1 MKILIA
7 DDEKFSRMLISD
19 TLEELDAELDFAS
32 DGQQALEKLQNQQYH
47 VCVIDNIMPKL
58 SGIEVI
64 ESLSADH
71 CPEHIIMLTAMTQ
84 QRDQENARNCGIK
97 HFITKPF
104 SPVKLK
110 SLIQQL
116 TKNQSIS

>member
-1 MKILIA
+1 
-7 DDEKFSRMLISD
+7 MLIRD
-19 TLEELDAELDFAS
+19 TLEDLDAELDFAS
-32 DGQQALEKLQNQQYH
+32 DGHEALEKLKNEDYH

-64 ESLSADH
+64 ENLASDR

-110 SLIQQL
+110 TFIQDL
-116 TKNQSIS
+116 FDDLK

>member
-32 DGQQALEKLQNQQYH
+32 DGQEALERLKNEEYH
-47 VCVIDNIMPKL
+47 ICVIDNIMPKL
-58 SGIEVI
+58 SGIEVV
-64 ESLSADH
+64 ENLSRDH
-71 CPEHIIMLTAMTQ
+71 FPKHIIMLTAMTQ
-84 QRDQENARNCGIK
+84 QKDQENARKCGIN

-110 SLIQQL
+110 SLVQQL
-116 TKNQSIS
+116 TVGMK

>member
-7 DDEKFSRMLISD
+7 DDERFSRMLISD
-19 TLEELDAELDFAS
+19 TLEELDAELDFAE
-32 DGQQALEKLQNQQYH
+32 DGQQALEKLNHEQYD
-47 VCVIDNIMPKL
+47 VCVIDNIMPKI

-64 ESLSADH
+64 EKLAKDH
-71 CPEHIIMLTAMTQ
+71 CPTHIIMLTAMTQ
-84 QRDQENARNCGIK
+84 QKDQENARNCGIK

-116 TKNQSIS
+116 TGEVQ